1 VVARAS
7 TPRSYAEKPR
17 TSRAACTE
25 TAQNRDKRNVEGY
38 LRASPSEGGVSCAG
52 VSSSRPVALLAA
64 PAAYALLGQHGV
76 KTTRLYEQL
85 PAAATE
91 GSTNYFAWT
100 QNSRS
105 RRNHFDAFLTRTG
118 DPRVK
123 LNTSGEGFMGG
134 IDPPLVAY
142 QQIANGQSNLKLYKA
157 DDQTRPALPAG
168 VNTPDW
174 EWEPS
179 ISGDWLLF
187 GRQTN
192 NAQYV
197 ILHSLTTPT
206 VLMLDQGVRFRHEG
220 QMNGN
225 FAVWTRCNRSTC
237 NVVRRDILAT
247 TDIVLSKP
255 PTKFQYSAAVTST
268 GIGLGRAKRAEV
280 RNGREDGARLRR
292 GRPARRQGRRR
303 PRHERTR
310 LLERLARDN
319 ADGSVDVFYDRY
331 VCGTGKS
338 DIYRINDP
346 HPGP

>member
-1 VVARAS
+1 MRRGLIVA
-7 TPRSYAEKPR
+7 
-17 TSRAACTE
+17 
-25 TAQNRDKRNVEGY
+25 TA
-38 LRASPSEGGVSCAG
+38 
-52 VSSSRPVALLAA
+52 VALLAA
-64 PAAYALLGQHGV
+64 PAAYALVGQHGV
-76 KTTRLYEQL
+76 KTTRVYEQL

-100 QNSRS
+100 QNSRA

-123 LNTSGEGFMGG
+123 LNTTGEGYMGG
-134 IDPPLVAY
+134 VDPPLVVY
-142 QQIANGQSNLKLYKA
+142 QQVAGRDSDLRLYDANSKK
-157 DDQTRPALPAG
+157 RPTLPAG

-206 VLMLDQGVRFRHEG
+206 VVMLDQGARFRHAG
-220 QMNGN
+220 QVNGN
-225 FAVWTRCNRSTC
+225 FAVWTRCNRTTC
-237 NVVRRDILAT
+237 NVVRRNIFAT

-255 PTKFQYSAAVTST
+255 PTKFQYGAAVTSI
-268 GIGLGRAKRAEV
+268 GIVYVARSGPKCGADVKIVRYFGAGDPPGGKVVADLGTK
-280 RNGREDGARLRR
+280 GRDFWSAY
-292 GRPARRQGRRR
+292 
-303 PRHERTR
+303 
-310 LLERLARDN
+310 ARDN